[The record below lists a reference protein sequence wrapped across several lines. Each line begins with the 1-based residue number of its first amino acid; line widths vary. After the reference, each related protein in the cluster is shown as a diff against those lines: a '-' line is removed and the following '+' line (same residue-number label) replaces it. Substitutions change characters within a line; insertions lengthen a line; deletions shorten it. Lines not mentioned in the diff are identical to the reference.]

1 MEPVE
6 KETRRKRR
14 QNCHAHLATILIGC
28 ILWAQCAFGKS
39 GHPQLYTDP
48 QYRFRVACPDSG
60 WTVSDETG
68 IREVLIVMK
77 SEAMAEGFIPN
88 VTIAI
93 EFLPRMMTAEEYGK
107 KNLQSLAAEGY
118 EMRSWKKTVIHH
130 NAFYDLRCSNQIVSP
145 PLRFRYLC
153 LVKNRVGF
161 IITCTAPERHYAH
174 YARDFEFIVN
184 SFRFL

>member
-1 MEPVE
+1 MEQVE
-6 KETRRKRR
+6 RETRRKRR
-14 QNCHAHLATILIGC
+14 QSSHADLATILIGC
-28 ILWAQCAFGKS
+28 ILCAQCAFGKS
-39 GHPQLYTDP
+39 GHPQSYTDP

-68 IREVLIVMK
+68 IPEVLIVMK
-77 SEAMAEGFIPN
+77 SEATAEDFSPN

-93 EFLPRMMTAEEYGK
+93 EFLPRMMTAEEYGE
-107 KNLQSLAAEGY
+107 KNREALTVQGY
-118 EMRSWKKTVIHH
+118 EMRSWRKTVIHH
-130 NAFYDLRCSNQIVSP
+130 NTFYDLRCSNQNVSP

-161 IITCTAPERHYAH
+161 IITCTAPERHDAD